1 MKLAQLLNSI
11 ELWVKYLLKRGKRY
25 NRLKNGGSFYDRGN
39 SLLYTFMIKVLPDT
53 FSIFLEYVLVI
64 TKCGSEMICETQ
76 KMFALL
82 HLKVTWQNFPSFS
95 CFAISFMSLMGL

>member
-25 NRLKNGGSFYDRGN
+25 NRLKNGGTFYDRGN

-53 FSIFLEYVLVI
+53 FLMFLECVLVI

-82 HLKVTWQNFPSFS
+82 HLKVT
-95 CFAISFMSLMGL
+95 